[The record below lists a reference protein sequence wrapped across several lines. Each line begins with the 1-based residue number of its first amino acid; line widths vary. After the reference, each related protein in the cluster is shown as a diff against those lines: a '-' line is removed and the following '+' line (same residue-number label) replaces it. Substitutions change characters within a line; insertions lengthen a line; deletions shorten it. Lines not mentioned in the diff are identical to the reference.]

1 VPFFRVSNITSTRG
15 EADSEPSALWS
26 RKYYNIVL
34 YKSSVIPPPP
44 GLAYVCKW
52 LDTDRVAHQC
62 LPALES
68 CGLHSDRT
76 RLREGCENRQKRG
89 IYRTGADCLDHGGAG
104 DEEDGR
110 IAEDGQAQNERTP
123 EAFVT
128 ALRGEVR
135 PDPGLH
141 MTWLPHLIYDLLL
154 QVTVAG
160 FLDPMSVRI
169 ISCLFFLFTVT
180 ILL

>member
-1 VPFFRVSNITSTRG
+1 VVSSAARRSRAILPCIKYHIDAGKGRLRAIG
-15 EADSEPSALWS
+15 LVASEYSD
-26 RKYYNIVL
+26 IIL

-62 LPALES
+62 LPALKS

-76 RLREGCENRQKRG
+76 RLRVGCENRQKRG
-89 IYRTGADCLDHGGAG
+89 IYRTGADCLDHGGDG
-104 DEEDGR
+104 DKEDER
-110 IAEDGQAQNERTP
+110 IAEDGQAPNERTP

-135 PDPGLH
+135 PDPG
-141 MTWLPHLIYDLLL
+141 
-154 QVTVAG
+154 
-160 FLDPMSVRI
+160 
-169 ISCLFFLFTVT
+169 
-180 ILL
+180 